1 MLDFSLELHE
11 SKLLKLKH
19 HSKNKFNDRDQS
31 ELETLEYILVKLGQ
45 TPTKVEQINFVEVDR

>member
-19 HSKNKFNDRDQS
+19 HSKNKFNDRDHSGLQ
-31 ELETLEYILVKLGQ
+31 TLEYILVKLGQ
-45 TPTKVEQINFVEVDR
+45 TPSKLEQINFAEIDR